1 MLPSNDSSVV
11 VDPPQVHTRAVRDR
25 HLHRTG
31 CLDGAG
37 AGLCRLSLLPQRLET
52 ACLDVIHI
60 MFYKQLEGFF
70 L

>member
-1 MLPSNDSSVV
+1 MPPSNDSSVV
-11 VDPPQVHTRAVRDR
+11 VDPPQVLTRGARNR
-25 HLHRTG
+25 HLHCTG

-37 AGLCRLSLLPQRLET
+37 TGLCRLSLLPQRLET
-52 ACLDVIHI
+52 ACVNFIHI

>member
-1 MLPSNDSSVV
+1 MSPSNDSSAV
-11 VDPPQVHTRAVRDR
+11 VDLPQVLTGAARRR
-25 HLHRTG
+25 HFHCTG

-37 AGLCRLSLLPQRLET
+37 TGLCRLSLLSRRLEA
-52 ACLDVIHI
+52 ACLNFIRI